1 MNITEILSKQLEIS
15 EKSIDAVTNL
25 LDEGSTVAFI
35 ARYRKEVTGNLSDVE
50 IRDIEKNLKK
60 YRNIEKRQEEII
72 NAIDG
77 QGKLTDQLR
86 EEILSTNTLAIL
98 EDIYAPFKSK
108 RKTRADIARE
118 FGLDKLL
125 DFLMNEAKSESEGL
139 DEAEKYLVEGLDT
152 KEDALERSLDILAED
167 IANNIMARNI
177 IRRDAFV
184 RAKLVA
190 TLKEDESGLYE
201 NYYDFNKKLRE
212 MKSFQTLAINR
223 AEKENALSV
232 KIEFTDN
239 YNKKLIGDLYRKDKN
254 FNDYQN
260 FLLDKTV
267 DDAYKRLMLPS
278 ITTEMRNYITE
289 KAEDD
294 SIEVFGNNL
303 KPYLLQRPIKGQA
316 VIGLDPGFRTGCKVA
331 VVDQFGK
338 YLDSAV
344 IYPVEPHNKEKEAI
358 GILKS
363 LIKKYGVSLIAL
375 GNATASRETEL
386 VVNKLVKEV
395 DNISYAI
402 VNEAGASVY
411 SASELGEEEFPN
423 LDVTIR
429 GAISMARRLQDPMAE
444 LVKIEPKHIGIGQYQ
459 HDLDAKKLDEELS
472 KVVEDAVNE
481 VGVTINN
488 ASYKLLSYVSGLNPS
503 LAKRIEEDFKEG
515 KLVYRKDLKTVKGLG
530 DKTYKLCAGF
540 LRFPDSPE
548 ILDNTAVHPES
559 YKIAKEINKHSLND
573 LDLESLASKLDV
585 GLPTLKDI
593 IAELKK
599 PGRDPREDNP
609 EVLTRKEVMGID
621 DLKEGMI
628 LKGKVRNI
636 TDFGAFVDIGVGVDG
651 LVHVS
656 KISDKFIKNPRE
668 VLTNAQIVDVKVV
681 EIDKKKERI
690 GLSMKDIGEKWN
702 YQNIIC
708 QP

>member
-15 EKSIDAVTNL
+15 EKGIEAVTKL

-35 ARYRKEVTGNLSDVE
+35 ARYRKEATGNLTDVE
-50 IRDIEKNLKK
+50 IREIEKNLNK

-72 NAIDG
+72 NSIES
-77 QGKLTDQLR
+77 QGKLTEELK
-86 EEILSTNTLAIL
+86 EEILSTNTLTIL
-98 EDIYAPFKSK
+98 EDIYAPYKSK

-118 FGLDKLL
+118 FGLDMLL
-125 DFLMNEAKSESEGL
+125 DFLFTKAESDEEAIEEAGKYLTEGL
-139 DEAEKYLVEGLDT
+139 ENEKEALDR
-152 KEDALERSLDILAED
+152 ALDILAED
-167 IANNIMARNI
+167 ISNSIPARNI
-177 IRRDAFV
+177 IRRDGFV
-184 RAKLVA
+184 RAKLVC
-190 TLKEDESGLYE
+190 TLKEDEEGLYE
-201 NYYDFNKKLRE
+201 NYYDFSKKLRE

-223 AEKENALSV
+223 GEKEKALTV
-232 KIEFTDN
+232 KLEFTDE
-239 YNKKLIGDLYRKDKN
+239 YNKKLIADLFREDKSLN
-254 FNDYQN
+254 PYQES
-260 FLLDKTV
+260 LLVKTV

-278 ITTEMRNYITE
+278 ITTEMRNFLTE
-289 KAEDD
+289 NAEDE
-294 SIEVFGNNL
+294 SIGVFGNNL

-338 YLDSAV
+338 YLDSTV
-344 IYPVEPHNKEKEAI
+344 IYPVEPHKKEKEAI
-358 GILKS
+358 ATLKK
-363 LIKKYGVSLIAL
+363 LVEKYDVSLIAL

-386 VVNKLVKEV
+386 VVNKLIQEV
-395 DNISYAI
+395 DGLSYAI

-411 SASELGEEEFPN
+411 SASTLGEEEFPD

-459 HDLDAKKLDEELS
+459 HDLDGKKLDEELS

-481 VGVTINN
+481 VGVSINN
-488 ASYKLLSYVSGLNPS
+488 ASYKLLSYVSGLNAN

-515 KLVYRKDLKTVKGLG
+515 KIVYRKDLKSVKGLG

-548 ILDNTAVHPES
+548 LLDNTAVHPES
-559 YKIAKEINKHSLND
+559 YKIAKKLEGED
-573 LDLESLASKLDV
+573 LDSIDLESLAAKLEV
-585 GLPTLKDI
+585 GVPTLEDI
-593 IAELKK
+593 ISELKK

-621 DLKEGMI
+621 NLKEGMI

-656 KISDKFIKNPRE
+656 KISNKFIKNPNE
-668 VLTNAQIVDVKVV
+668 VLTNSQVVEVKVI
-681 EIDKKKERI
+681 EIDRKKERI
-690 GLSMKDIGEKWN
+690 GLSMKDIGEKWD

-708 QP
+708 QH

>member
-15 EKSIDAVTNL
+15 EKGIEAVTKL

-35 ARYRKEVTGNLSDVE
+35 ARYRKEATGNLTDVE
-50 IRDIEKNLKK
+50 IREIEKNLNK

-72 NAIDG
+72 NSIES
-77 QGKLTDQLR
+77 QGKLTEELK
-86 EEILSTNTLAIL
+86 EEILSTNTLTIL
-98 EDIYAPFKSK
+98 EDIYAPYKSK

-118 FGLDKLL
+118 FGLDMLL
-125 DFLMNEAKSESEGL
+125 DFLFTKAESDEEAIEEAGKYLTEGL
-139 DEAEKYLVEGLDT
+139 ENEKEALDR
-152 KEDALERSLDILAED
+152 ALDILAED
-167 IANNIMARNI
+167 ISNSIPARNI
-177 IRRDAFV
+177 IRRDGFV
-184 RAKLVA
+184 RAKLVC
-190 TLKEDESGLYE
+190 TLKEDEEGLYE
-201 NYYDFNKKLRE
+201 NYYDFSKKLRE

-223 AEKENALSV
+223 GEKEKALTV
-232 KIEFTDN
+232 KLEFTDE
-239 YNKKLIGDLYRKDKN
+239 YNKKLIADLFREDKSLN
-254 FNDYQN
+254 PYQES
-260 FLLDKTV
+260 LLVKTV

-278 ITTEMRNYITE
+278 ITTEMRNFLTE
-289 KAEDD
+289 NAEDE
-294 SIEVFGNNL
+294 SIGVFGNNL

-338 YLDSAV
+338 YLDSTV
-344 IYPVEPHNKEKEAI
+344 IYPVEPHKKEKEAI
-358 GILKS
+358 ATLKK
-363 LIKKYGVSLIAL
+363 LVEKYDVSLIAL

-386 VVNKLVKEV
+386 VVNKLIQEV
-395 DNISYAI
+395 DGLSYAI

-411 SASELGEEEFPN
+411 SASTLGEEEFPD

-459 HDLDAKKLDEELS
+459 HDLDGKKLDEELS

-481 VGVTINN
+481 VGVSINN
-488 ASYKLLSYVSGLNPS
+488 ASYKLLSYVSGLNAN

-515 KLVYRKDLKTVKGLG
+515 KIVYRKDLKSVKGLG

-548 ILDNTAVHPES
+548 LLDNTAVHPES
-559 YKIAKEINKHSLND
+559 YKIAKKLEGED
-573 LDLESLASKLDV
+573 LDSIDLESLAAKLEV
-585 GLPTLKDI
+585 GVPTLEDI
-593 IAELKK
+593 ISELKK

-656 KISDKFIKNPRE
+656 KISNKFIKNPNE
-668 VLTNAQIVDVKVV
+668 VLTNSQVVEVKVI
-681 EIDKKKERI
+681 EIDRKKERI
-690 GLSMKDIGEKWN
+690 GLSMKDIGEK
-702 YQNIIC
+702 
-708 QP
+708 